1 MDARSRGGKCHRHH
15 VPVMRINGSWPPG
28 FAPRAAQVAP
38 RGRRLTPQLLSIEC
52 WGGATYDV
60 ALRFLKEDPWERLAR
75 AAEAVPNICL
85 QMLLRG
91 RNTVGY
97 TPYPRR

>member
-1 MDARSRGGKCHRHH
+1 MA
-15 VPVMRINGSWPPG
+15 
-28 FAPRAAQVAP
+28 
-38 RGRRLTPQLLSIEC
+38 PQLLSLES

-60 ALRFLKEDPWERLAR
+60 ALRFLHEDPWLRLEQLR
-75 AAEAVPNICL
+75 EAVPNICL

-97 TPYPRR
+97 TPYPEVVTERFITAYGPAAAAGRRPCPGP